1 MHTDPS
7 QGLSADE
14 LLAADRLY
22 AELLAERDT
31 QSPLV
36 DLAARAGRAARAG
49 AVKPGDAAADAV
61 AAAS

>member
-36 DLAARAGRAARAG
+36 DLAARAARAG

>member
-7 QGLSADE
+7 QVLSADE
-14 LLAADRLY
+14 LLAADRLF

-36 DLAARAGRAARAG
+36 DLSARAAAAARPAAPA
-49 AVKPGDAAADAV
+49 APGNV